1 MFRTDVMA
9 SCKPYSVLIVCLIT
23 VAIATLSPVI
33 ATTRADD
40 AHDSAAAADWLDL
53 HYCSSYGCHVLF
65 TSVSDSG
72 GDFVPVC
79 VYVR

>member
-9 SCKPYSVLIVCLIT
+9 SCKPYSVLIVCLII

-53 HYCSSYGCHVLF
+53 YITAHHMAATYLYLTAEEVL
-65 TSVSDSG
+65 
-72 GDFVPVC
+72 
-79 VYVR
+79 